1 MYDDIGE
8 NTMQSFTVGL
18 PVLLLLLLLLL
29 QQQQHVNAGDPGGIA
44 M

>member
-29 QQQQHVNAGDPGGIA
+29 SVHVNAGDPGGIA

>member
-29 QQQQHVNAGDPGGIA
+29 LSVHVNAGDPGGIA